1 MSSSL
6 STLIELELVATV
18 DRRCLMDD
26 VKIFKLNYLLGLS
39 ASTDF
44 FLDFSSF
51 MSSMFAS
58 NVDLRLAGDFGL
70 LGVKLDPLL
79 FYI

>member
-6 STLIELELVATV
+6 STLIELVLLATF

-26 VKIFKLNYLLGLS
+26 VKIEIELS
-39 ASTDF
+39 FWSF
-44 FLDFSSF
+44 SFNRFLDFSSF

-70 LGVKLDPLL
+70 LGGKVGSSAC